1 MNQTQDFI
9 KNILINSNYL
19 QYLSV
24 PDILMIKKF
33 QILYKGISFG
43 KWIYLVINEVKCI
56 NLWSHWIYSLDSI
69 SIHVYVSLFK
79 RFILIICLPKLC
91 LNNK

>member
-43 KWIYLVINEVKCI
+43 K
-56 NLWSHWIYSLDSI
+56 
-69 SIHVYVSLFK
+69 
-79 RFILIICLPKLC
+79 
-91 LNNK
+91 